1 MLMKIDLNVA
11 VRCQIPIL
19 LDKLLTTPAFIT
31 NSPSIQL
38 IKVLCRQFD
47 EIVQHTFYNTEPPKP
62 YPTLICIDFHPILS
76 ATSLDDA
83 LALLIGMH
91 TILKKNINIHC
102 EHQQQIPSTSSN
114 SLSKSLTTFSGESHS
129 QLQSQSK
136 LQITPHDYL
145 FVLGSLTTNQ
155 TEEESTDGDDISNS
169 NMPVNT
175 D

>member
-1 MLMKIDLNVA
+1 MIIISHNDERSNDIQSKAELLRDGSQMDIHTQLQLWKETLHFRRQSIRDQSTIDVFK
-11 VRCQIPIL
+11 
-19 LDKLLTTPAFIT
+19 DFI
-31 NSPSIQL
+31 N
-38 IKVLCRQFD
+38 
-47 EIVQHTFYNTEPPKP
+47 
-62 YPTLICIDFHPILS
+62 
-76 ATSLDDA
+76 
-83 LALLIGMH
+83 
-91 TILKKNINIHC
+91 
-102 EHQQQIPSTSSN
+102 
-114 SLSKSLTTFSGESHS
+114 LTTFSGESHS